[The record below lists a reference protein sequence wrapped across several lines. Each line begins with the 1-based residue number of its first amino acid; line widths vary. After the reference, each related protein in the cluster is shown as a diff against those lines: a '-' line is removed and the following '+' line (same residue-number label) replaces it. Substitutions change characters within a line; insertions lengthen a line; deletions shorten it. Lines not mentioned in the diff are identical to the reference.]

1 MADLKLAAA
10 ASIQPAKE
18 EVRQEPIWED
28 LARLASIR
36 PRTAILRAWQQVE
49 ATLIRMAKNQHVE
62 AAATVWQMP
71 MVLGALM
78 LNTGKI
84 SVHQY
89 DLLSRLRQL
98 VNEATHAAVDT
109 VVHPS
114 KLGRKT
120 SIVLVVE
127 VDAPSLKIRQYLL
140 RSGFPSSGLW

>member
-114 KLGRKT
+114 KLGRKA
-120 SIVLVVE
+120 SIVV
-127 VDAPSLKIRQYLL
+127 
-140 RSGFPSSGLW
+140 SG